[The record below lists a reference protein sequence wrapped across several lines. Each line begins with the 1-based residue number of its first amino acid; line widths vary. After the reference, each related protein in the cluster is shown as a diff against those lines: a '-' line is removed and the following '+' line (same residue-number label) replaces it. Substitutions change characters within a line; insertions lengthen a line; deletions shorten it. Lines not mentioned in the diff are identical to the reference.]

1 MALARL
7 ASRLVLG
14 LRRTLGRPNRT
25 VARRGGI
32 VWDLDLSEGIDL
44 SIFLLGGFE
53 PSTVKLYRKLV
64 KPGDTVLDI
73 GGNIGAHTLPLAR
86 LVGTR
91 GRVIA
96 FEPTAYAIGKMRANM
111 ALNPDLAGRISA
123 CQVMLV
129 ANDTGSL
136 EPKIYSSWPLFDTGG
151 EVHRDHGGQLKDTT
165 GAVATTLD
173 RAFQNAG
180 VSTVDFIKMDVD
192 GHEHEVLAGGK
203 DTIGTH
209 RPPILM
215 ELAPYLYEEE
225 SRDLEG
231 MLELLEGWGYS
242 MHDAGTNRRLPFD
255 AVRLREMIPAGQ
267 TCNVLL
273 TTNGANCR

>member
-32 VWDLDLSEGIDL
+32 AWDLDLSEGIDL

-111 ALNPDLAGRISA
+111 ALNPDLADRISA

-129 ANDTGSL
+129 ANDAGSL

-173 RAFQNAG
+173 RAFQSAG
-180 VSTVDFIKMDVD
+180 ASTVDFIKMDVD

-215 ELAPYLYEEE
+215 ELAPYRFEEG